1 MRLLFY
7 LQNSNCLVCMIQML
21 SSLKK
26 ITSLPDDTNIFCGH
40 EYTLVSNLLLLFY
53 FIMTLHFLKVECHMP
68 NYTITIWQ
76 SNSKFALSIEPKN
89 EALKSFA
96 TQVANL
102 RSKGL
107 PTVTPWPLFYG

>member
-1 MRLLFY
+1 
-7 LQNSNCLVCMIQML
+7 ML

-40 EYTLVSNLLLLFY
+40 EYTLVSNLLTLFIVILHLLKLEY
-53 FIMTLHFLKVECHMP
+53 HLP
-68 NYTITIWQ
+68 NCMITIYQ
-76 SNSKFALSIEPKN
+76 SNSKFAMTIEPKN
-89 EALKSFA
+89 EALKSYA

-107 PTVTPWPLFYG
+107 PTVTFWRLFYGWLFDF